1 MPTELRPID
10 IAEWP
15 AFERVSVAGAAGA
28 LSVRVGGS
36 ATGPAVLFNHSIL
49 TGSAIWRRQAVS
61 LAERGYRVLCLDTRG
76 HGRSAAPQPPY
87 AMDDLVADNIAVLD
101 ALGVQ
106 RAHFIGVS
114 LGGMTGFGLGSRH
127 GDRML
132 SLCIVAAR
140 ADAPAPF
147 AAAWDERIALAREK
161 GIEPLVK
168 PTAERWFGPAFLAAR
183 PQTAEALYACI
194 RETNSEGFIGCARA
208 IQRLSYLD
216 AAAQIRT
223 PTTLVIGTRDEL
235 LLQPT
240 KDLVPVVPGSRLV
253 TIEGAGHLPQID
265 RADDFDGMLD
275 QHFRQFEDRA

>member
-1 MPTELRPID
+1 LPTELPLID
-10 IAEWP
+10 VAAW
-15 AFERVSVAGAAGA
+15 AGFERVSVAGPAGS
-28 LSVRVGGS
+28 LSVRVGGPVAGS
-36 ATGPAVLFNHSIL
+36 AVLFNHSIL
-49 TGSAIWRRQAVS
+49 TGSAIWRRQAAS
-61 LAERGYRVLCLDTRG
+61 LAQRGYRVLCLDTRG
-76 HGRSAAPQPPY
+76 HGQSAAPQPPY
-87 AMDDLVADNIAVLD
+87 AMDDLVADNLAVLD
-101 ALGVQ
+101 ALQVQ

-127 GDRML
+127 GDRVL

-147 AAAWDERIALAREK
+147 AAAWDERIALARDK

-168 PTAERWFGPAFLAAR
+168 PTAERWFGAAFLTGHPETR
-183 PQTAEALYACI
+183 DALIACI

-208 IQRLSYLD
+208 IQGLSYLD

-235 LLQPT
+235 LLQPM

-265 RADDFDGMLD
+265 RPDDFDRMLD
-275 QHFRQFEDRA
+275 QHFGQFADRA